1 MLKKISQL
9 LPTLSEKDYKLGKK
23 FLDTRDFE
31 SLQSLVN
38 SALYKIKKKYEDAT
52 PEEYGEA
59 VEPFED
65 LKMAVDE
72 YASLLDI
79 SIVNYED
86 YLDYE

>member
-23 FLDTRDFE
+23 FLDDRNFE

-38 SALYKIKKKYEDAT
+38 SALYKVRKKYDDPT
-52 PEEYGEA
+52 PEEYSEFI
-59 VEPFED
+59 EPFED
-65 LKMAVDE
+65 LKMAVDD

-79 SIVNYED
+79 SIGNYDD